1 MEDLIGSRPQ
11 AMTCGLQGLQVS
23 LLVLALTLL
32 VVDGLAPTQRNWRPG
47 IRTLFLGRITSRK
60 VERYDFESFGRYYLK
75 SGHRPAVESRL
86 LSRTYLSASGG
97 GKPTQEKST
106 RAKIHPAPSPDE
118 VMACL
123 EAFYAHYLHLRVP
136 SDFVVPSNES
146 SDSFPWPSSVQGAP
160 LGRMV
165 MYMRRYHRADAS
177 SSSLPTSS
185 SPSSLSSS
193 TNPKNERERE
203 KYQWSASWRPV
214 VHALKS
220 NEHHNLRL
228 QQLGFMWDVRQHRNN
243 RLSTGMEW
251 FRATFGHSDVPT
263 NFVLPDAASNSTS
276 AQTARDD
283 YHYAYDSNSQI
294 TNASLAVSARESKG
308 KGQGQGQNSK
318 KSDSMTVR
326 WIPPPL
332 GLECYQLGRAIA
344 RLKRKQQLTTN
355 SSRVAK
361 AAAGRMRG
369 ASGGLRDREGA
380 TTTTITTYV
389 EVLSQLDLHP
399 LPRRRCQIQLTVA
412 ALQAHFEVF
421 GDFLVPR
428 YFVVPYEDP
437 WPREAWGMQLGNRA
451 RNIRYYGAYSDAESR
466 LILREIGFF
475 SSSSSSSS
483 PSTAPR

>member
-1 MEDLIGSRPQ
+1 VFEDLIGSRPQ
-11 AMTCGLQGLQVS
+11 AMTCGLQGLQAS
-23 LLVLALTLL
+23 LVALALTLL
-32 VVDGLAPTQRNWRPG
+32 VVDGLAPIQRNWQPA
-47 IRTLFLGRITSRK
+47 IRTLFGITSRK
-60 VERYDFESFGRYYLK
+60 IKRYDFESFGRYYLQ

-97 GKPTQEKST
+97 GTPMQEKST
-106 RAKIHPAPSPDE
+106 RAKIQPAPSPDK

-146 SDSFPWPSSVQGAP
+146 SDSFRWPSSVQGAP

-185 SPSSLSSS
+185 SPSSPSSS

-203 KYQWSASWRPV
+203 KYQWAASWRPV

-228 QQLGFMWDVRQHRNN
+228 QQLGFMWDTRQHRNKK
-243 RLSTGMEW
+243 LTIGMEW
-251 FRATFGHSDVPT
+251 FCATFGHSNVPT
-263 NFVLPDAASNSTS
+263 NFVLPDATSISTS
-276 AQTARDD
+276 AQIASDD

-294 TNASLAVSARESKG
+294 TTASLAVSARESKG

-326 WIPPPL
+326 WLPPPL

-361 AAAGRMRG
+361 AAAGRVRG
-369 ASGGLRDREGA
+369 ASGGLRDKEGA
-380 TTTTITTYV
+380 TTTTTTHA
-389 EVLSQLDLHP
+389 EVLSQLSLHP
-399 LPRRRCQIQLTVA
+399 LPRRRFQFQLTVA

-428 YFVVPYEDP
+428 YFVVPHEDP

-466 LILREIGFF
+466 LILREIGF

-483 PSTAPR
+483 SLFTGPR